1 MIQQK
6 SECEGIGGKSTILG
20 YFLADLTI
28 GNDYKYSVNRV
39 RFDVINSQTCPTL
52 IGQSVLAS
60 SALSGL
66 SYDYLNRTVN
76 FIATGDTAVVVDLK
90 NNETVTGMV
99 AGESELK
106 LILITVSGERMEL
119 DKNDIVERRVS
130 QISIMPE
137 DLIDTMGLN
146 DLVNLFAFLERG
158 SDI

>member
-1 MIQQK
+1 MYP
-6 SECEGIGGKSTILG
+6 S
-20 YFLADLTI
+20 
-28 GNDYKYSVNRV
+28 RV
-39 RFDVINSQTCPTL
+39 ISDQ
-52 IGQSVLAS
+52 
-60 SALSGL
+60 
-66 SYDYLNRTVN
+66 Y
-76 FIATGDTAVVVDLK
+76 TAVVVDLK